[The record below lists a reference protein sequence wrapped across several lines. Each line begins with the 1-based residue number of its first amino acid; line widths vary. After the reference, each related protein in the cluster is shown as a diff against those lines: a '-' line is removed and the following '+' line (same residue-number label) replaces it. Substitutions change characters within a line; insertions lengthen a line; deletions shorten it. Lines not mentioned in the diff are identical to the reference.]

1 MKPVLEAL
9 LLPPLN
15 GTALVVTG
23 LVLRRWLPRL
33 GTAIAWCGALLLLV
47 LSLPVT
53 GGALM
58 ATLQHDPA
66 LPAEGPLPAADAIV
80 VVSAESD
87 TVGAEYGGPTVGRFT
102 LQRVRYAAALHR
114 RTGLPVLT
122 SGGIPARDV
131 EPIAESMAHTME
143 QELGA
148 TVRWRENR
156 SADTWENARFSAA
169 MLKEAGVQR
178 ILLVTHAFHMP
189 RALHCFRAQGLE
201 VVAAPTAFR
210 GPAWEDLRSLKPSW
224 SGLRDSSLALH
235 EHLGLLWYRLS
246 GRR

>member
-1 MKPVLEAL
+1 MKPLLEAL

-15 GTALVVTG
+15 GTALVLLG
-23 LVLRRWLPRL
+23 LALRRWMPRVGSL
-33 GTAIAWCGALLLLV
+33 FAWAGALLLLV

-53 GGALM
+53 GGTLM
-58 ATLQHDPA
+58 ATLQHDAA
-66 LPAEGPLPAADAIV
+66 LPAEGPLPAAEAIV

-87 TVGAEYGGPTVGRFT
+87 TVGAEFGGPTVGRFT
-102 LQRVRYAAALHR
+102 LQRIRYAAALHR

-122 SGGIPARDV
+122 SGGVPARDV
-131 EPIAESMAHTME
+131 EPIAESMARTME

-156 SADTWENARFSAA
+156 SADTWENARFSAD
-169 MLKEAGVQR
+169 LLREAGVRR

-224 SGLRDSSLALH
+224 SGMRDSSLALH
-235 EHLGLLWYRLS
+235 EHLGMLWYRLS

>member
-1 MKPVLEAL
+1 M
-9 LLPPLN
+9 LPPLN
-15 GTALVVTG
+15 GTALVLLG
-23 LVLRRWLPRL
+23 LALRRWMPRVGSL
-33 GTAIAWCGALLLLV
+33 FAWAGALLLLV

-53 GGALM
+53 GGTLM
-58 ATLQHDPA
+58 ATLQHDAA
-66 LPAEGPLPAADAIV
+66 LPAEGPLPAAEAIV

-87 TVGAEYGGPTVGRFT
+87 TAGAEFGGPTVGRFT

-122 SGGIPARDV
+122 SGGVPARDV
-131 EPIAESMAHTME
+131 EPIAESMARTME

-156 SADTWENARFSAA
+156 SADTWENARFSAD
-169 MLKEAGVQR
+169 LLREAGVRR

-224 SGLRDSSLALH
+224 SGMRDSSLALH
-235 EHLGLLWYRLS
+235 EHLGMLWYRLS

>member
-1 MKPVLEAL
+1 
-9 LLPPLN
+9 
-15 GTALVVTG
+15 
-23 LVLRRWLPRL
+23 
-33 GTAIAWCGALLLLV
+33 
-47 LSLPVT
+47 
-53 GGALM
+53 
-58 ATLQHDPA
+58 
-66 LPAEGPLPAADAIV
+66 
-80 VVSAESD
+80 
-87 TVGAEYGGPTVGRFT
+87 VGRFT

-122 SGGIPARDV
+122 SGGVPARDV
-131 EPIAESMAHTME
+131 EPIAESMARTME

-156 SADTWENARFSAA
+156 SADTWENARFSAD
-169 MLKEAGVQR
+169 LLREAGVRR

-224 SGLRDSSLALH
+224 SGMRDSSLALH
-235 EHLGLLWYRLS
+235 EHLGMLWYRLS

>member
-1 MKPVLEAL
+1 M
-9 LLPPLN
+9 LPPLN
-15 GTALVVTG
+15 GTALVLLG
-23 LVLRRWLPRL
+23 LALRRWMPRVGSL
-33 GTAIAWCGALLLLV
+33 FAWAGALLLLV

-53 GGALM
+53 GGTLM
-58 ATLQHDPA
+58 ATLQHDAA
-66 LPAEGPLPAADAIV
+66 LPAEGPLPAAEAIV

-87 TVGAEYGGPTVGRFT
+87 TAGAEFGGPTVGRFT

-131 EPIAESMAHTME
+131 EPIAESMARTME

-156 SADTWENARFSAA
+156 SADTWENARFSAD
-169 MLKEAGVQR
+169 LLREAGVRR

-224 SGLRDSSLALH
+224 SGMRDSSLALH
-235 EHLGLLWYRLS
+235 EHLGMLWYRLS